1 MTTKKLTRK
10 QRILVATTLFGMF
23 FGAGNLIFPVHLG
36 QMAGSNVIPAI
47 IGFIITAVGIP
58 IFGVAAIGVTHSDG
72 LQTLSG
78 KVGKGYGIFFTCL
91 LYLTIGPLFAIPRCA
106 TVSFTTG
113 VSPMLPEAAQPLALL
128 LFSAVF
134 FAFVLFFSLRPGK
147 ITVWIGKIINP
158 VFLLFLAVLVIA
170 ALLKPGASI
179 SDVAPTEP
187 YATKTSAFFSSFI
200 EGYGT
205 MDAIAGLAFGIV
217 VIDVI
222 RRMGVDN
229 DDAVAV
235 DVLGSGV
242 LTGLLMAV
250 IYVVTILMGTQSRG
264 LFEISDNGG
273 IALTQIAGHYF
284 GGVGQ
289 IILAVTITFAC
300 LKTSIGLV
308 TSCSET
314 FVKMTHGKISYK
326 LWAILFTLFSFA
338 VSNVGLSAIIE
349 YSIPVLMLIYPP
361 ATALIIL
368 AFAGKLFRH
377 DRAVYLSTMIFTW
390 AAAIFDF
397 FKTLPAGVRTALR
410 LDAPVELLLGG
421 QQTFLRPVDGR
432 VTGELEADQPP
443 QLFPLL
449 GPHHFP
455 AQSIV
460 ADLIGIGAR
469 RGIGRHVLPIAWH
482 RVGEEGQAIVKNRG
496 RGNQLS
502 RVVIPQ
508 KPKVSKMSVLIIDHG
523 VKDKH
528 AAKLLIEG
536 LPLGLV
542 VVDAGLQATVF
553 DDSPN
558 GDKGCVNVGEQFT
571 F

>member
-1 MTTKKLTRK
+1 MTVKKLTMRQK
-10 QRILVATTLFGMF
+10 ILVAGTLFGMF

-36 QMAGSNVIPAI
+36 QLAGRNVIPAI
-47 IGFIITAVGIP
+47 IGFIVTAVGIP
-58 IFGVAAIGVTHSDG
+58 IFGVAAIGITHSDG
-72 LQTLSG
+72 LQTLSS

-113 VSPMLPEAAQPLALL
+113 ITPLLGADSPEQLYLL

-158 VFLLFLAVLVIA
+158 LFLFFFAVLIIA
-170 ALLKPGASI
+170 ALLSPGAAI
-179 SDVAPTEP
+179 SSVEPTEA
-187 YATKTSAFFSSFI
+187 YQNGSFFPALI

-242 LTGLLMAV
+242 LTGILMAV

-264 LFEISDNGG
+264 LFEVSDNGG

-326 LWAILFTLFSFA
+326 VWAILFTLFSFA

-349 YSIPVLMLIYPP
+349 YSIPMLMLIYPP
-361 ATALIIL
+361 AIALILL
-368 AFAGKLFRH
+368 AFLGKFFAHNRT
-377 DRAVYLSTMIFTW
+377 VYITTMTGTW
-390 AAAIFDF
+390 AAAIFDCM
-397 FKTLPAGVRTALR
+397 KTLPAPVQTALH
-410 LDAPVELLLGG
+410 LDAP
-421 QQTFLRPVDGR
+421 
-432 VTGELEADQPP
+432 
-443 QLFPLL
+443 
-449 GPHHFP
+449 
-455 AQSIV
+455 
-460 ADLIGIGAR
+460 
-469 RGIGRHVLPIAWH
+469 IAF
-482 RVGEEGQAIVKNRG
+482 
-496 RGNQLS
+496 
-502 RVVIPQ
+502 
-508 KPKVSKMSVLIIDHG
+508 
-523 VKDKH
+523 
-528 AAKLLIEG
+528 AAAH
-536 LPLGLV
+536 LPLFDKNLGWLLPAV
-542 VVDAGLQATVF
+542 IGFAAGMAIRASRRQTPAAL
-553 DDSPN
+553 S
-558 GDKGCVNVGEQFT
+558 
-571 F
+571 

>member
-1 MTTKKLTRK
+1 MTVKKLTMRQK
-10 QRILVATTLFGMF
+10 ILVAGTLFGMF

-36 QMAGSNVIPAI
+36 QLAGRNVIPAI
-47 IGFIITAVGIP
+47 IGFIVTAVGIP
-58 IFGVAAIGVTHSDG
+58 IFGVAAIGITHSDG
-72 LQTLSG
+72 LQTLSS

-113 VSPMLPEAAQPLALL
+113 VVPMLLDPSKEWLALL
-128 LFSAVF
+128 IFSAIF

-158 VFLLFLAVLVIA
+158 IFLLFLAVLVIA
-170 ALLKPGASI
+170 ALTNPGASI
-179 SDVAPTEP
+179 AAVEP
-187 YATKTSAFFSSFI
+187 VEAYATGTSSFFSSFI

-217 VIDVI
+217 VVDVI

-235 DVLGSGV
+235 DVLGSGA
-242 LTGLLMAV
+242 LTGILMAV
-250 IYVVTILMGTQSRG
+250 IYIVTILMGTQSRG
-264 LFEISDNGG
+264 LFEVSDNGG

-314 FVKMTHGKISYK
+314 FVKMTHGKLSYK
-326 LWAILFTLFSFA
+326 AWAILFTLFSFA

-410 LDAPVELLLGG
+410 LDAPVELAKRYLPLFDLNLGWLL
-421 QQTFLRPVDGR
+421 
-432 VTGELEADQPP
+432 
-443 QLFPLL
+443 
-449 GPHHFP
+449 P
-455 AQSIV
+455 AV
-460 ADLIGIGAR
+460 AGFVIGMAIHLSR
-469 RGIGRHVLPIAWH
+469 RGR
-482 RVGEEGQAIVKNRG
+482 
-496 RGNQLS
+496 
-502 RVVIPQ
+502 
-508 KPKVSKMSVLIIDHG
+508 
-523 VKDKH
+523 
-528 AAKLLIEG
+528 AK
-536 LPLGLV
+536 
-542 VVDAGLQATVF
+542 
-553 DDSPN
+553 
-558 GDKGCVNVGEQFT
+558 
-571 F
+571 